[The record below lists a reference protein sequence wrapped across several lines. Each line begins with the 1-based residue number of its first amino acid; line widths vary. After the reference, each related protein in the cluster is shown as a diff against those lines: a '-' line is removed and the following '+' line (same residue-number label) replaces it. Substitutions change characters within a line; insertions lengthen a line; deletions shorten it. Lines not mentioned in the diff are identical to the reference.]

1 MKMSQNYT
9 FGINVNMSHNL
20 TFLNVYCKIMHM
32 NTIAYLKEVYG
43 YDNPI
48 ILKNI
53 RIGGL
58 SKTALRQQLSR
69 AYKKG
74 EISKSGTGVFCF
86 PNPDRLLPFNGL
98 DARKII
104 EAKYIKKGF
113 VIDGLDIN
121 RIGYYSGFGFLNM
134 IGISPQVPNFYE
146 IVTNNATSNKRETF
160 IGGVKV
166 IIRKPK
172 VEINYMNWKTLQFL
186 DMIKLIS
193 YEDLESERKIDI
205 LKKYINKYLTKV
217 ELTKNLNFYGIEV
230 TKKLVE
236 SKLIYEFK

>member
-1 MKMSQNYT
+1 
-9 FGINVNMSHNL
+9 
-20 TFLNVYCKIMHM
+20 M

-48 ILKNI
+48 ILKNL

-74 EISKSGTGVFCF
+74 EIKKAGNGIFCF

-98 DARKII
+98 DVRKII
-104 EAKYIKKGF
+104 EAKYIKKGL

-121 RIGYYSGFGFLNM
+121 RIGYYSGFFFLNM

-146 IVTNNATSNKRETF
+146 IVTNNATSNKRETY
-160 IGGVKV
+160 INGVKV

-172 VEINYMNWKTLQFL
+172 TEINYQNWKIFQFL
-186 DMIKLIS
+186 DLMKLIS
-193 YEDLESERKIDI
+193 WEDLESERKLNI
-205 LKKYINKYLTKV
+205 LKKYIS
-217 ELTKNLNFYGIEV
+217 KNLSKNQLSGYLKYYDTETI
-230 TKKLVE
+230 KKLVE
-236 SKLIYEFK
+236 TGLVYEFK